1 MFPIQELTNVL
12 PEAECGIE
20 AAHRN
25 IKLDLTCRNSFVGRI
40 MRILQ
45 EATE

>member
-1 MFPIQELTNVL
+1 MFPIRELTTVL

-25 IKLDLTCRNSFVGRI
+25 IKLDLRCRNSFVECI